1 MKKDFRYKIYCGGRF
16 CFDCREGGFEEKA
29 SNDYRAI
36 LLGDVAT
43 MLKLGDIPCVSVNEE
58 VLYVG
63 PFYFET
69 ENMSAEE
76 IIKCEVKMIESC
88 TDAIFLLDTAECPG
102 TIAELMLANSLG
114 KRLHLFYIN
123 SYEHTETESE
133 MHTPC
138 WYPLHFCAMT
148 NLDAILYPCPDFEVA
163 VKKIQSIVRS
173 LGKTIG

>member
-1 MKKDFRYKIYCGGRF
+1 MKKDFRHKIYCGGRF
-16 CFDCREGGFEEKA
+16 CFDCREEGFEEKA

-36 LLGDVAT
+36 LLDDVAT
-43 MLKLGDIPCVSVNEE
+43 MLKPDDICGVSVNEN

-69 ENMSAEE
+69 EDMKAED
-76 IIKCEVKMIESC
+76 IIKCEMGMIESC
-88 TDAIFLLDTAECPG
+88 TDAIFLLDSADCPG
-102 TIAELMLANSLG
+102 TVAELMLANLLG

-123 SYEHTETESE
+123 SYEDTETESD

-148 NLDAILYPCPDFEVA
+148 NRSATLHPCPDSETA
-163 VKKIQSIVRS
+163 VKKIQNLVRS
-173 LGKTIG
+173 LGKNID